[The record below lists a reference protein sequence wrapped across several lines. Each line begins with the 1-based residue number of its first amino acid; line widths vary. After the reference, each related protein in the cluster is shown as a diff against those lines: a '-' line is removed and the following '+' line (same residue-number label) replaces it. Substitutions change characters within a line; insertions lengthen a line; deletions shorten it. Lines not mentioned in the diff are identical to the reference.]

1 VTDKENRS
9 LTRTLATYRVQF
21 GPGFTFD
28 DAANM
33 AGYLS
38 RLGIS
43 HLYCSPFLRAATASS
58 AGYDVVDYARLD
70 DRLGGDAGYGRLTE
84 GLKAAG
90 LGQILDIV
98 PNHMALAGPDNAW
111 WWDVLENG
119 PASRYAGYFDIDW
132 DPPERKL
139 TATVLMPVLADRY
152 GRVLEAGQLKV
163 ARKGAAFV
171 VTYGEQETPLSP
183 RTLDDLLASAAD
195 RVGSTELKSIATDLG
210 NLPHAILTDQAAVAE
225 RHRDSQLLKARLAAL
240 TDQAEEVAS
249 AIDAEIEAV
258 NDDPD
263 RLDELLSRQNYR
275 LAYWGTAAEELSYRR
290 FFDIDR
296 LVGLRVERDEVF
308 DDTHRLVLRL
318 AAEGSLDGFRI
329 DHVDGLADPEGY
341 LTRLR
346 AAAGDAYIV
355 VEKILGP
362 DEELPG
368 SWPVAGTSGYG
379 FLNLVNQLF
388 VDPAGQR
395 ELQAGYTLF
404 TGQGTDFAE
413 IARSAKLQVMREDLA
428 TEVERLTSQLA
439 DICERHRRQR
449 DYTRRE
455 LRESLREVLAAFAVY
470 RCYPR
475 PGHEVTFADRAKVA
489 AAVTAARQRRPDLDS
504 ELFDFIGGL
513 LVLRYDGDQEG
524 RFAVRF
530 AQVSAPVMAKG
541 VEDTAFYRYRPLLC
555 LNEVGGD
562 PTKFGTS
569 VADFHD
575 AMRYAA
581 LHWPEAMITLSTHD
595 TKWSGD
601 VRARISVLSELPAA
615 WSKAVTSW
623 AEQNDKHK
631 QRIARHRRGGWPDK
645 AAEHLLYQ
653 TLVGAWPIDVERTRT
668 FMIKAAREAKLH
680 TSWTDP
686 QDGYETALDEF
697 VTAVLGDPGFVA
709 SLESFLDLHKI
720 VARGR
725 FNSLAQTALLLT
737 CPGVPDI
744 YQGTEVWDL
753 SLVDPDNR
761 RQISF
766 ASQWAL
772 LADVAEGGPTA
783 ALARDEA
790 GGPKIWLIA
799 KLLAHRRSSPACYDR
814 TSGYEP
820 IEVFGPHADR
830 FVAFTRSGR
839 LAVVVP
845 RLVTS
850 KADPW
855 TGTEVGLPPGQWVSV
870 LTDEH
875 FSSGN
880 VRAAALLRR
889 FPVQVLARAA

>member
-1 VTDKENRS
+1 MTDTERPQA
-9 LTRTLATYRVQF
+9 TAPLATYRVQF

-28 DAANM
+28 DAANIV
-33 AGYLS
+33 GYLS

-43 HLYCSPFLRAATASS
+43 HLYCSPFLQAATASS
-58 AGYDVVDYARLD
+58 AGYDVVDYSRFD
-70 DRLGGDAGYGRLTE
+70 DRLGGEAGFRRLAAK
-84 GLKAAG
+84 LKADG
-90 LGQILDIV
+90 LGQVLDIV
-98 PNHMALAGPDNAW
+98 PNHMALAGRENTW

-152 GRVLEAGQLKV
+152 GRVLEAGELKV
-163 ARKGAAFV
+163 ARKGASFV
-171 VTYGEQETPLSP
+171 VTYQDQEAPLSP
-183 RTLDDLLASAAD
+183 RSLDDLLTSAAD
-195 RVGSTELKSIATDLG
+195 KVGSTELKSIAADLG
-210 NLPHAILTDQAAVAE
+210 DLPHALLTDQAAVAE
-225 RHRDSQLLKARLAAL
+225 RHHDGEKLKARLAAL
-240 TDQAEEVAS
+240 TEQAQDVAK
-249 AIDAEIEAV
+249 AIDAEIDAV

-296 LVGLRVERDEVF
+296 LAGLRVERDEVF
-308 DDTHRLVLRL
+308 DDAHRLVLRL

-346 AAAGDAYIV
+346 AAAADAYIV

-379 FLNLVNQLF
+379 FLNLVNQLL
-388 VDPAGQR
+388 VDPAGQQ
-395 ELQAGYTLF
+395 ELIASYARF
-404 TGQGTDFAE
+404 TGQNTDFAE
-413 IARSAKLQVMREDLA
+413 IARSAKLQIMREDLA
-428 TEVERLTSQLA
+428 AEVERLTSQLA
-439 DICERHRRQR
+439 DICERHRRLR

-455 LRESLREVLAAFAVY
+455 LRECLREVLAAFAVY

-489 AAVTAARQRRPDLDS
+489 AAVTAARQRRPDLDA

-513 LVLRYDGDQEG
+513 LVLRYDGDQESM
-524 RFAVRF
+524 FAVRF

-541 VEDTAFYRYRPLLC
+541 VEDTAFYRYQPLVC

-562 PTKFGTS
+562 PAKFGTT

-581 LHWPEAMITLSTHD
+581 LHWPEAMLTLSTHD
-595 TKWSGD
+595 TKRSGD

-615 WSKAVTSW
+615 WDKAVTAW
-623 AEQNDKHK
+623 AEQNVKHK
-631 QRIARHRRGGWPDK
+631 RRGARHGRSGWPDRPT
-645 AAEHLLYQ
+645 EHLIYQ
-653 TLVGAWPIDVERTRT
+653 TLVGAWPIDATRTRT
-668 FMIKAAREAKLH
+668 FMIKAIREAKLH

-686 QDGYETALDEF
+686 QEGYETAVEEF
-697 VTAVLGDPGFVA
+697 VSAVLGDPDFVA
-709 SLESFLDLHKI
+709 SLEAFLDEHKI

-772 LADVAEGGPTA
+772 LADVADGGA
-783 ALARDEA
+783 AAAMAREDA

-799 KLLAHRRSSPACYDR
+799 RVLAHRRAFPDLYGRNSD
-814 TSGYEP
+814 YEP
-820 IEVFGPHADR
+820 IEVSGPHADR
-830 FVAFTRSGR
+830 FVAFTRSGSV
-839 LAVVVP
+839 AVIVP

-850 KADPW
+850 MADPW
-855 TGTEVGLPPGQWVSV
+855 TGTEVALPPGQWTSI

-889 FPVQVLARAA
+889 FPVQILTREA